1 MRKYIDKL
9 EDIEVNPQ
17 ITEPSQAF
25 TPRQILD
32 QFARGELSVKT
43 FSPTDGLS
51 EDYYTEDQLLDGDV
65 VSFED
70 EFEAQDYIND
80 LRLEEV
86 KHETDKDSKPVE
98 QGDDGASANSGQ

>member
-1 MRKYIDKL
+1 MRKYIDEL
-9 EDIEVNPQ
+9 EPVKVNPQ

-51 EDYYTEDQLLDGDV
+51 ENNYTEDQLLDGDV

-70 EFEAQDYIND
+70 EFEAQDYMND

-86 KHETDKDSKPVE
+86 KHEDDKDPEPAK
-98 QGDDGASANSGQ
+98 QGSDGSPENADQ